1 MSSSKPDNIRSKIRR
16 WLQNFFQRSPDEP
29 AQEFDYT
36 EFLISVFLYLRQRG
50 GVLGVD
56 ELQAGLRVAEE
67 KWERT
72 EHEELKVLMRLV
84 WCHSL
89 VEEQVFEEA
98 WTRAMTRSRL
108 DKVQENKQWNTPQD
122 TFPKDATSLD
132 DKRHENQPIDDPVGP
147 LPEKPSRWEPLPF
160 QVPFSPLPLD
170 ERFELGSSW
179 PISRR
184 QMMYA
189 WRYLRRPVADGP
201 QDMLDIEGTI
211 AHATQQGLFFEP
223 VYRRRERNH
232 AHLVLLIDQDG
243 SMMPFHRFT
252 RDLVETARY
261 ESEIEHVDVYYFHN
275 VPMESVYIDPH
286 MTRPV
291 NLHDVL
297 DSCTTSTSVLL
308 ASDAGAARGGGR
320 QLERIRATT
329 AFLRKLEMHTPL
341 IAWLNPMPRERWAGS
356 SAQVIANLLHGHMF
370 QMDPDGFSNAI
381 DVVRGQPFR
390 HSW

>member
-1 MSSSKPDNIRSKIRR
+1 MSSSKPD
-16 WLQNFFQRSPDEP
+16 L
-29 AQEFDYT
+29 T
-36 EFLISVFLYLRQRG
+36 EFLISVFLYLQRSG
-50 GVLGVD
+50 LVLGIG
-56 ELQAGLRVAEE
+56 ELQAGLRVAEK
-67 KWERT
+67 KWATQEQ
-72 EHEELKVLMRLV
+72 EELKVLMQLV

-89 VEEQVFEEA
+89 TEEQVFKEVWA
-98 WTRAMTRSRL
+98 TAMTRL
-108 DKVQENKQWNTPQD
+108 DQAKTPEIRARKPSQD
-122 TFPKDATSLD
+122 TSPKEKSEPDNQLPDPD
-132 DKRHENQPIDDPVGP
+132 DTDDRTEA
-147 LPEKPSRWEPLPF
+147 LPERPSRWDALPF
-160 QVPFSPLPLD
+160 QVPFSPLPID

-201 QDMLDIEGTI
+201 QDILDIERTI

-243 SMMPFHRFT
+243 SMVPFHRFT

-261 ESEIEHVDVYYFHN
+261 ESEIGQVDVYYFHN
-275 VPMESVYIDPH
+275 VPTEYIYTDLH
-286 MTRPV
+286 MIKPV
-291 NLHDVL
+291 NLEDVL
-297 DSCTTSTSVLL
+297 GSCTTSTSVLL
-308 ASDAGAARGGGR
+308 ASDAGAARGYR
-320 QLERIRATT
+320 QLQRIRATT
-329 AFLRKLEMHTPL
+329 EFLRKLEMHTPL